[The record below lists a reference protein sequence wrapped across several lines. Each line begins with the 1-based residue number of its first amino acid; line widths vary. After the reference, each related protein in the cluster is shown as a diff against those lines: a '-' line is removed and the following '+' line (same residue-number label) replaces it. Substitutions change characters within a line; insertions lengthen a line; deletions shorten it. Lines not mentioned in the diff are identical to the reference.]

1 MPKKRSKNSSK
12 KGGNYGDMGM
22 NGMDNMYGMNGMND
36 MNGMNGMN
44 GMDGMYGTNGMGS
57 PGMSVDQRNT
67 TMIQKVTYL
76 IKQMREYVHS
86 QYHQQGIS
94 QNISL
99 DYILKDNQLITNVA
113 EEDRR
118 LKMTDMTYWVIYI
131 GMFFTYYIFT
141 WGILL
146 LSFAFLLPSIN
157 PVAWIK
163 VKRFF
168 GDDQKYVQVDNI
180 VDIFGLFKINKFI
193 LYILIFCVIYVC
205 FVIFLNFSSYVI
217 KDNLYRSRYNRLSI
231 LLIGSVLVL
240 IIHWLVYKNY
250 VESLGNIKSEVSKM
264 IYNHINMDYINFLE
278 NKKLTNTK
286 CETARTIDIPFI
298 NQSFDIGEC
307 TVDLIDVN
315 NVNNLEEY
323 CKGLLA
329 ELRQKVAPS
338 DITAMSVESFKTY
351 KKTIEDIELSYYSLI
366 HDAIMTFSLLLN
378 IKNTKYNVVSGKTID
393 KAFFANQSSLLMT
406 ININKNNVYDFSE
419 NKCVNRDLDGLN
431 NQSEFMKSIC
441 QECETINT
449 EVNQKVIELTGK
461 MSNLIFPME
470 TGAVIAIFTIVVI
483 YFISYTFDKVK
494 IIPKKRSMN
503 NQGMGN
509 MNSYGNMQQ
518 GYDQYNNTGMPGQY
532 GAPGNMF

>member
-1 MPKKRSKNSSK
+1 
-12 KGGNYGDMGM
+12 
-22 NGMDNMYGMNGMND
+22 
-36 MNGMNGMN
+36 
-44 GMDGMYGTNGMGS
+44 
-57 PGMSVDQRNT
+57 MSVDQRNT
-67 TMIQKVTYL
+67 TMIQKAMDL

-118 LKMTDMTYWVIYI
+118 LKITDMTYWVIYI

-146 LSFAFLLPSIN
+146 VSFAFLLPSIN

-298 NQSFDIGEC
+298 NQSFDIGKC

-315 NVNNLEEY
+315 NVN
-323 CKGLLA
+323 
-329 ELRQKVAPS
+329 
-338 DITAMSVESFKTY
+338 
-351 KKTIEDIELSYYSLI
+351 
-366 HDAIMTFSLLLN
+366 
-378 IKNTKYNVVSGKTID
+378 
-393 KAFFANQSSLLMT
+393 
-406 ININKNNVYDFSE
+406 
-419 NKCVNRDLDGLN
+419 
-431 NQSEFMKSIC
+431 
-441 QECETINT
+441 
-449 EVNQKVIELTGK
+449 
-461 MSNLIFPME
+461 
-470 TGAVIAIFTIVVI
+470 
-483 YFISYTFDKVK
+483 
-494 IIPKKRSMN
+494 
-503 NQGMGN
+503 
-509 MNSYGNMQQ
+509 
-518 GYDQYNNTGMPGQY
+518 
-532 GAPGNMF
+532 